1 MKSREQ
7 LIKGEEKAIGKFAL
21 GIAASIK
28 LIAASTGKKGGNQCT
43 LVQTSSIVSPPQITI
58 GYLVGNKK

>member
-21 GIAASIK
+21 GIAASKK
-28 LIAASTGKKGGNQCT
+28 LIVASTEKKQYT
-43 LVQTSSIVSPPQITI
+43 LVQTPSIVSPPQNTI